1 MLKFIHLKV
10 GEKMIHESLKKDF
23 SEIADMEG
31 MEQFRNKTFL
41 ITGSTG
47 LIGSLLIK
55 FFIYLNRTQNLGI
68 KIYGTVRNL
77 DKAKSYFAEYDCDSI
92 NFVLID
98 FLDDK
103 KIETFEIKG
112 DIDYIIHTAAVTTSQ
127 QMVKTPVETLLGAIQ
142 GTKCML
148 KLAKEKR
155 VKKIIYLSSMEAYGI
170 VGKSEKVKEN
180 ELGYLDLDNIRSCYP
195 EGKRACECLCK
206 GYHAEYGVPTIQIR
220 LAQTFGAGIHYE
232 ENRVFAQFARSAM
245 KKSPIVLHTAGKS
258 EGNYVYTSDAVQ
270 AILFLLL
277 HGIEGET
284 YNITNKNNHMTI
296 YDMAKL
302 VAKTIGGDICEVVVD
317 IPENAEKLGYAPDT
331 KLYMSSRKINKLG
344 WYAKV
349 DLNEAYVRLCA
360 YLKECEGETLC

>member
-103 KIETFEIKG
+103 KIETFELKG

-148 KLAKEKR
+148 KLAK
-155 VKKIIYLSSMEAYGI
+155 
-170 VGKSEKVKEN
+170 
-180 ELGYLDLDNIRSCYP
+180 
-195 EGKRACECLCK
+195 
-206 GYHAEYGVPTIQIR
+206 
-220 LAQTFGAGIHYE
+220 
-232 ENRVFAQFARSAM
+232 
-245 KKSPIVLHTAGKS
+245 
-258 EGNYVYTSDAVQ
+258 
-270 AILFLLL
+270 
-277 HGIEGET
+277 
-284 YNITNKNNHMTI
+284 
-296 YDMAKL
+296 
-302 VAKTIGGDICEVVVD
+302 
-317 IPENAEKLGYAPDT
+317 
-331 KLYMSSRKINKLG
+331 
-344 WYAKV
+344 
-349 DLNEAYVRLCA
+349 
-360 YLKECEGETLC
+360 